1 MWIDVDQRLP
11 KRQGDSSALVLIAKP
26 LKSRPERLVVTVG
39 YLQKFDAGGEWVW
52 VDALSRVLDLP
63 SVRYWMPLPDPPE
76 MPIQRTAVG
85 VVGKPV
91 EVAFE
96 VRQEVKNG

>member
-52 VDALSRVLDLP
+52 VDALSRVLDIP
-63 SVRYWMPLPDPPE
+63 SVRYWMPLPGPPVVE
-76 MPIQRTAVG
+76 HTAVG
-85 VVGKPV
+85 VVGKSV

-96 VRQEVKNG
+96 VRQEVKE